1 MLLTLFYQTEVVI
14 LLQCNKV
21 LFPMCIF
28 FFQCSCESS
37 IGLVWLFPIPFQEM
51 NEVSLLCAAFLYSSC
66 HYITCDFTCDYSLI
80 C

>member
-28 FFQCSCESS
+28 FQCSMSQSS
-37 IGLVWLFPIPFQEM
+37 IGLVWLFSIPSQER
-51 NEVSLLCAAFLYSSC
+51 NEVALLCTA
-66 HYITCDFTCDYSLI
+66 LI
-80 C
+80 

>member
-28 FFQCSCESS
+28 FQCSYESS
-37 IGLVWLFPIPFQEM
+37 IGLVWLFPIPSQEW
-51 NEVSLLCAAFLYSSC
+51 NEVSLLCTA
-66 HYITCDFTCDYSLI
+66 LI
-80 C
+80 

>member
-1 MLLTLFYQTEVVI
+1 MLLTLCYQTEVVN

-28 FFQCSCESS
+28 FKCSCESS

-51 NEVSLLCAAFLYSSC
+51 NEVSLLCTA
-66 HYITCDFTCDYSLI
+66 LI
-80 C
+80 Q